1 MTQDAL
7 SRFATPAADAA
18 HATLFA
24 TDAGTGVNVM
34 FIHGWTCDAHDW
46 MWQLPHFERRYRVIA
61 VDLRGHG
68 RSTVTPP
75 GTYRQAHYVA
85 DIESM
90 LAAQS
95 AGGKFVLIG
104 HSMGAQIAAR
114 LAATRPDLVGAVVSI
129 DGSLGV
135 SGAAA
140 DFLATLT
147 HDLETGDPAEK
158 VPALFQLLYDAN
170 TDPALQRWHARRA
183 QGTPA
188 HVARESF
195 GPLYFGDDQ
204 IGMGEASEA
213 FCRSLAVPVYH
224 LGRDPEQAT
233 RMRAWFAHPQSR
245 VERWSD
251 TGHWI
256 MQDRKDDVNAAVT
269 AWIDDVASGWA

>member
-7 SRFATPAADAA
+7 SRFATPAADAT

-24 TDAGTGVNVM
+24 TDAGAGVNVM
-34 FIHGWTCDAHDW
+34 FIHGWTCDSSDW
-46 MWQLPHFERRYRVIA
+46 MWQLPRFESRYRVLA

-68 RSTVTPP
+68 RSEVTPH
-75 GTYRQAHYVA
+75 GTYTQAHYIA
-85 DIESM
+85 DIESVIGTK
-90 LAAQS
+90 S
-95 AGGKFVLIG
+95 AGRKFVLIG

-114 LAATRPDLVGAVVSI
+114 LAAKRPDLVGAVVSI

-135 SGAAA
+135 SRAAA

-147 HDLETGDPAEK
+147 HDLENGDPGEK
-158 VPALFQLLYDAN
+158 VPALFQLLHDAN
-170 TDPALQRWHARRA
+170 TDPALKRWHARRA

-195 GPLYFGDDQ
+195 GPLYFGADQ

-224 LGRDPEQAT
+224 LGRDPEQVA
-233 RMRAWFAHPQSR
+233 RMRGWFAHPRSR
-245 VERWSD
+245 VELWSD

-256 MQDRKDDVNAAVT
+256 MQDRKDDVNVALAT
-269 AWIDDVASGWA
+269 WIDDVTSGWA